1 MKRTLLLF
9 ILLVVMPSFLVLAG
23 AYEIKGKTGN
33 YIVKVGI
40 DKNPPERGNNNM
52 TIYIT
57 DSAQRPVT
65 DAHVKVNYLM
75 PSLPGRPPM
84 MDYNTE
90 ATLSGNHYL
99 AKMNLSMAG
108 EWTIILGVSRA
119 GKTETMKFSFF
130 VK

>member
-1 MKRTLLLF
+1 MKRMLLVS
-9 ILLVVMPSFLVLAG
+9 ILLVITPSFLALASE
-23 AYEIKGKTGN
+23 YERKGKAGD
-33 YIVKVGI
+33 YGVEVRI
-40 DKNPPERGNNNM
+40 DKNPPGRGNNNM
-52 TIYIT
+52 TIFIT

-65 DAHVKVNYLM
+65 DARVKVNYLM

>member
-1 MKRTLLLF
+1 MKRMLF
-9 ILLVVMPSFLVLAG
+9 ILMLLVLTPSFLALASD
-23 AYEIKGKTGN
+23 YERKGKAGV
-33 YIVKVGI
+33 YGVEVRI
-40 DKNPPERGNNNM
+40 DKNPPGRGNNNM
-52 TIYIT
+52 TIFIT

-65 DAHVKVNYLM
+65 DARVKVNYLM

-90 ATLSGNHYL
+90 ATLSGSHYL

>member
-1 MKRTLLLF
+1 MKRTLL
-9 ILLVVMPSFLVLAG
+9 ISMLLAIMLPFLG
-23 AYEIKGKTGN
+23 FGSEYKIKGNAGD
-33 YIVKVGI
+33 YDVEAGI
-40 DKNPPERGNNNM
+40 DKNPPVRGNNNM

>member
-1 MKRTLLLF
+1 MKRMLLVS
-9 ILLVVMPSFLVLAG
+9 ILLVITPSFLALASD
-23 AYEIKGKTGN
+23 YERKGKAGD
-33 YIVKVGI
+33 YGVEVRI
-40 DKNPPERGNNNM
+40 DKNPPGRGNNNV

-57 DSAQRPVT
+57 DSAQQLVT
-65 DAHVKVNYLM
+65 DAQVRVNYLM

-84 MDYNTE
+84 MDYNTK

-99 AKMNLSMAG
+99 AKINLSMAG

>member
-1 MKRTLLLF
+1 MKRTLLIF

-23 AYEIKGKTGN
+23 EYEIKGKTGN
-33 YIVKVGI
+33 YIVKVAI

-65 DAHVKVNYLM
+65 DARVKVNYLM